1 MMFTLDVSG
10 SIYTLLTLDDFQPY
24 ADCPD
29 LNCLLIGGAVQ
40 MFNGE
45 KYNRLVRT
53 SKTEEYAASS

>member
-24 ADCPD
+24 VDCPD

-40 MFNGE
+40 MFNSE
-45 KYNRLVRT
+45 KYNRLVPA
-53 SKTEEYAASS
+53 SKIEEYAVSS